1 MKTKFSINSALK
13 ITLAV
18 GCIAAFAQF
27 GFSPKN
33 ANATSSALTGKCAL
47 IANHNMAGFENYC
60 AAHAGSCDNSVNALV
75 LLNFDSGTYQYAAT
89 AIANPWTSSVSTS
102 YNKAQGTFTVVA
114 DNPYTG
120 FYKLTLDAGE
130 EHILVPVNSG
140 NTYLV
145 TTKVSGQ
152 TPAQTGVCQK
162 V

>member
-89 AIANPWTSSVSTS
+89 AIANPWKVLASQQMP
-102 YNKAQGTFTVVA
+102 KEIL
-114 DNPYTG
+114 DNASDYTIAVG
-120 FYKLTLDAGE
+120 LAMKDYE
-130 EHILVPVNSG
+130 
-140 NTYLV
+140 
-145 TTKVSGQ
+145 
-152 TPAQTGVCQK
+152 
-162 V
+162 

>member
-1 MKTKFSINSALK
+1 MTRKININSVVK
-13 ITLAV
+13 TTLAV
-18 GCIAAFAQF
+18 GLLAAFAQF

-47 IANHNMAGFENYC
+47 IANHNMAGFEAYC

-75 LLNFDSGTYQYAAT
+75 LLNFDTGSYQYAAT
-89 AIANPWTSSVSTS
+89 AIANPWTSTVSTS
-102 YNKAQGTFTVVA
+102 YHTASGLFSVTT

-120 FYKLTLDAGE
+120 FYKITLDVGE

-140 NTYLV
+140 NTFLV